1 MACLKL
7 HYFIYKTGFGSIWF
21 GCFDFQCGSEKAI
34 TCAAG
39 QGRTF

>member
-1 MACLKL
+1 MIFMAK
-7 HYFIYKTGFGSIWF
+7 FGI
-21 GCFDFQCGSEKAI
+21 GQKNYDPEKAI